1 MAADQI
7 HAGIAKSRKPLALV
21 DLDHRH
27 ARAKVP
33 AQHRISPVVRGRDPA
48 RAGFLTLGLRT
59 LRPLTK
65 ARLAA
70 DRIGPAD
77 EIPWRRDIIKKDRD
91 NEDDAGNHRRI

>member
-1 MAADQI
+1 RAQIVGLPPDIEPGMAADQI

-33 AQHRISPVVRGRDPA
+33 AQHRISPVVGVRYPA
-48 RAGFLTLGLRT
+48 RAVFFKLGLHPP
-59 LRPLTK
+59 RPRPN

-77 EIPWRRDIIKKDRD
+77 EMPWRRHIIK
-91 NEDDAGNHRRI
+91 